1 MKNLVGAFET
11 FLEIKQANVDMD
23 EAPRKNLAGILN
35 NAVSSASTMD
45 RKLYKILNR
54 LPQETAISISAKVEQ
69 LVEDRQKQ

>member
-1 MKNLVGAFET
+1 M